1 MSARSWS
8 LSLYPRSFNGRE
20 AIREVGGG
28 GGAFNYQL
36 LYFIIYFYFLIS
48 FSYLRLFGES
58 INHAL
63 QVSLGSG
70 SKKDS
75 HVFKISV
82 VRGK

>member
-1 MSARSWS
+1 MEEEEDP
-8 LSLYPRSFNGRE
+8 L
-20 AIREVGGG
+20 IT
-28 GGAFNYQL
+28 NYCI
-36 LYFIIYFYFLIS
+36 FIFIS

>member
-1 MSARSWS
+1 MSARPWS
-8 LSLYPRSFNGRE
+8 LSLSPRSFNGGE
-20 AIREVGGG
+20 AIREVGIEEDPLIT
-28 GGAFNYQL
+28 NYCIL
-36 LYFIIYFYFLIS
+36 LFIFIFIS

>member
-1 MSARSWS
+1 MSARPWS
-8 LSLYPRSFNGRE
+8 LSLSLRSFNGGE
-20 AIREVGGG
+20 AIREVGIEEEEENPLIT
-28 GGAFNYQL
+28 NYCI
-36 LYFIIYFYFLIS
+36 FIFIS